1 MQSEKLFSMIWQN
14 GNSTEAWIIF
24 IPTIMMHQAYLDR
37 RNFLKL
43 AGAAGTLSLTKGIA
57 GWLDDFGKST
67 VLMAGFDPAPPFRP
81 VKVSANRV
89 IKTAVGLR
97 PYRPSGF
104 VIKPE
109 KIDNKLLVHNYGH
122 GGGGVSLS
130 WGTAKIAVE
139 NVLQSDISDIA
150 VAGCG
155 VIGLSTALLLQSKG
169 FNVKIYTKDFP
180 ADTTSFVA
188 GALWGPVAVYEEMK
202 TSPEFLHQFYWAS
215 GVSQKIFKDFEGKKY
230 GVSWIKNYSL
240 GKPFSF
246 PGGKDLYSG
255 FKEYPDGEF
264 LFGFNNVQEI
274 NNLLIDMP
282 VYLKA
287 LLEDFYTQ
295 GGKTETRNFN
305 SIRDFTLLPEQI
317 IMNCTGLGA
326 GKLLNDKELIPIKG
340 QLSIL
345 MPQPEIDYSYMAVS
359 EGKFL
364 YMLPR
369 KDGIVL
375 GGTSEKGNW
384 SLEPDEKES
393 ERILKGHAAIAAS
406 LKG

>member
-1 MQSEKLFSMIWQN
+1 MKNKSN
-14 GNSTEAWIIF
+14 
-24 IPTIMMHQAYLDR
+24 LDR
-37 RNFLKL
+37 RKFLKL
-43 AGAAGTLSLTKGIA
+43 AGATGTLSLIKGITDWPYECGKNTFLPA
-57 GWLDDFGKST
+57 GSETHPQFK
-67 VLMAGFDPAPPFRP
+67 P
-81 VKVSANRV
+81 VKVSTDRL
-89 IKTAVGLR
+89 IKTVVGLR

-104 VIKPE
+104 VVNTE
-109 KIDNKLLVHNYGH
+109 KINDKLVVHNYGH

-139 NVLQSDISDIA
+139 NILQSGISDIA

-169 FNVKIYTKDFP
+169 FNVKIYTKEFP

-188 GALWGPVAVYEEMK
+188 GALWGPVSVYEEKK
-202 TSPEFLHQFYWAS
+202 TNSEFLNRFYWAS
-215 GVSQKIFKDFEGKKY
+215 GVSYRIFQDFAGEKY
-230 GVSWIKNYSL
+230 GVGWIKNYSL
-240 GKPFSF
+240 GKPFNF

-287 LLEDFYTQ
+287 LLEDFYVQ
-295 GGKTETRNFN
+295 GGKTETRTFN
-305 SIRDFTLLPEQI
+305 SIQDFNHLSEQI

-326 GKLLNDKELIPIKG
+326 GKLLNDKELIPVKG

-345 MPQPEIDYSYMAVS
+345 MAQPEIDYSYMAVS

-384 SLEPDEKES
+384 SMEPDDRET

-406 LKG
+406 LK

>member
-1 MQSEKLFSMIWQN
+1 MGIREMKSKAN
-14 GNSTEAWIIF
+14 
-24 IPTIMMHQAYLDR
+24 LDR
-37 RNFLKL
+37 RKFLKL
-43 AGAAGTLSLTKGIA
+43 AGLTGAVNLATGIVRWPNTYAKSPVRKGKFKA
-57 GWLDDFGKST
+57 
-67 VLMAGFDPAPPFRP
+67 DPQFEP
-81 VKVSANRV
+81 VRVSADRV
-89 IKTAVGLR
+89 IKTVVGLR

-104 VIKPE
+104 VLKTE
-109 KIDNKLLVHNYGH
+109 KINDKLVVHNYGH
-122 GGGGVSLS
+122 GGGGVSVS
-130 WGTAKIAVE
+130 WGTSKIAVE
-139 NVLQSDISDIA
+139 NVLQSGISEIA

-169 FNVKIYTKDFP
+169 YTVKIYTKEFP

-188 GALWGPVAVYEEMK
+188 GALWGPVSVYDGK
-202 TSPEFLHQFYWAS
+202 KINSEFLNKFYWAC
-215 GVSQKIFKDFEGKKY
+215 GVSQKIFQDFAGKEY
-230 GVSWIKNYSL
+230 GVGWIKNYSL
-240 GKPFSF
+240 GKPFNF

-287 LLEDFYTQ
+287 LLDDFYLQ
-295 GGKTETRNFN
+295 GGKTETRIFN
-305 SIRDFTLLPEQI
+305 SLNDFTHLPEQI

-326 GKLLNDKELIPIKG
+326 GKLLNDKELIPVKG
-340 QLSIL
+340 QLTIL
-345 MPQPEIDYSYMAVS
+345 MAQPEVDYSYMAVS

-369 KDGIVL
+369 KDGIIL

-384 SLEPDEKES
+384 SLEPDDSET
-393 ERILKGHAAIAAS
+393 ERILKGHAAIADS
-406 LKG
+406 LRV

>member
-1 MQSEKLFSMIWQN
+1 MKSKSNLN
-14 GNSTEAWIIF
+14 RRDF
-24 IPTIMMHQAYLDR
+24 I
-37 RNFLKL
+37 KL
-43 AGAAGTLSLTKGIA
+43 AGAAGTFSLSGGIA
-57 GWLDDFGKST
+57 AWPDEPGRSIIHWTGSDIEPQFK
-67 VLMAGFDPAPPFRP
+67 P
-81 VKVSANRV
+81 VKVSADRL
-89 IKTAVGLR
+89 IKTVVGLR

-104 VIKPE
+104 IIKTE
-109 KIDNKLLVHNYGH
+109 KINDKLLVHNYGH

-139 NVLQSDISDIA
+139 NILQSGLSDIA

-169 FNVKIYTKDFP
+169 FKVKIYTKEFP
-180 ADTTSFVA
+180 ADTTSSVA
-188 GALWGPVAVYEEMK
+188 GALWGPVGVYEEKK
-202 TSPEFLHQFYWAS
+202 TSPEFMHQFYWTA
-215 GVSQKIFKDFEGKKY
+215 GVSQKIFQDFEGEKY

-240 GKPFSF
+240 GKPFNF

-255 FKEYPDGEF
+255 FREYQDGVF
-264 LFGFNNVQEI
+264 LLGFNNVQEV

-287 LLEDFYTQ
+287 LLDDFYEQ
-295 GGKTETRNFN
+295 GGKTETRNFT
-305 SIRDFTLLPEQI
+305 SIRDFTILPEQV
-317 IMNCTGLGA
+317 IMNCTGIGA
-326 GKLLNDKELIPIKG
+326 GKLLNDKELIPVKG

-384 SLEPDEKES
+384 SLEPDEKET
-393 ERILKGHAAIAAS
+393 ERILKGHAAIADS
-406 LKG
+406 LRGRSDSQGKEAPKS

>member
-1 MQSEKLFSMIWQN
+1 MKYIKFIKLSLPDTGEFVQN
-14 GNSTEAWIIF
+14 SG
-24 IPTIMMHQAYLDR
+24 TIKDRPYLNR
-37 RNFLKL
+37 RNFIKL
-43 AGAAGTLSLTKGIA
+43 AAAAGTFSLAKGIP
-57 GWLDDFGKST
+57 GWPDDFVRFNSRPYSSG
-67 VLMAGFDPAPPFRP
+67 ADPRFKP
-81 VKVSANRV
+81 VKVSADRL
-89 IKTAVGLR
+89 IKTVAGLR

-104 VIKPE
+104 VIKTE
-109 KIDNKLLVHNYGH
+109 KIADKLLVHNYGH

-139 NVLQSDISDIA
+139 NVLQSDINNIA

-169 FNVKIYTKDFP
+169 FKVKIYTKEFP
-180 ADTTSFVA
+180 ADTTSSVA
-188 GALWGPVAVYEEMK
+188 GALWGPVAVYEEK
-202 TSPEFLHQFYWAS
+202 KASSEFLHQFYWAS
-215 GVSQKIFKDFEGKKY
+215 GVSQKIFQDFEGEKY

-240 GKPFSF
+240 GKPFNF

-255 FKEYPDGEF
+255 FREYQDGVF
-264 LFGFNNVQEI
+264 LFGFNNVQEV

-287 LLEDFYTQ
+287 LLEDFYMQ

-305 SIRDFTLLPEQI
+305 SIRDFTLLPEHI
-317 IMNCTGLGA
+317 IMNCTGIGA
-326 GKLLNDKELIPIKG
+326 GKLLNDKELIPVKG

-369 KDGIVL
+369 KDGIIL

-384 SLEPDEKES
+384 SLEPDGKET
-393 ERILKGHAAIAAS
+393 ERILKGHAVIAAS

>member
-1 MQSEKLFSMIWQN
+1 MEKKPN
-14 GNSTEAWIIF
+14 
-24 IPTIMMHQAYLDR
+24 LDR
-37 RNFLKL
+37 RKFLKL
-43 AGAAGTLSLTKGIA
+43 AGATGTLSLMKGITC
-57 GWLDDFGKST
+57 WPYECGKNTSLLT
-67 VLMAGFDPAPPFRP
+67 VSETGPQFKP
-81 VKVSANRV
+81 VKVSPDRL
-89 IKTAVGLR
+89 IKTVVGLR
-97 PYRPSGF
+97 PYRSSGF
-104 VIKPE
+104 VINTE
-109 KIDNKLLVHNYGH
+109 KINDKLVVNNYGH

-139 NVLQSDISDIA
+139 NILQSGISDIA

-188 GALWGPVAVYEEMK
+188 GALWGPVSVYEGKK
-202 TSPEFLHQFYWAS
+202 TNSEFLNKFYWAC
-215 GVSQKIFKDFEGKKY
+215 GVSHSIFQDFAGEKY
-230 GVSWIKNYSL
+230 GVGWIKNYSL
-240 GKPFSF
+240 GKPFNF
-246 PGGKDLYSG
+246 PGGKDLYPG

-287 LLEDFYTQ
+287 LLEDFYVQ
-295 GGKTETRNFN
+295 GGKTETRIFN
-305 SIRDFTLLPEQI
+305 TIQDFTHLPEQI

-326 GKLLNDKELIPIKG
+326 GKLLNDKELIPVKG

-345 MPQPEIDYSYMAVS
+345 MAQPEIDYSYMAVS

-369 KDGIVL
+369 KDGIIL

-384 SLEPDEKES
+384 SLEPDDRET

-406 LKG
+406 L